1 MRPLDVYH
9 VFFRKVKTMLDI
21 YITIFT
27 FTVTFIL
34 RLILFM
40 VTKKKK
46 SKKDKKETVEK
57 QYLINKFSLDKKK
70 LNTNAINIV
79 ISLMDAFIIS
89 ITLLLSIS
97 ITDKYILQLLIGL
110 VVVFVLIYVCN
121 EILGSILVKKG
132 YKKDE

>member
-1 MRPLDVYH
+1 
-9 VFFRKVKTMLDI
+9 MLDI

-34 RLILFM
+34 RFVLFIM
-40 VTKKKK
+40 TKKKK
-46 SKKDKKETVEK
+46 GKKDKKETVEK
-57 QYLINKFSLDKKK
+57 QYLINKFSLDKEK
-70 LNTNAINIV
+70 LNSTTINIV

-97 ITDKYILQLLIGL
+97 ITNKYILQLLIGL
-110 VVVFVLIYVCN
+110 VVVFILIYVCN
-121 EILGSILVKKG
+121 EILGNILIKKG

>member
-1 MRPLDVYH
+1 
-9 VFFRKVKTMLDI
+9 MLDI

-34 RLILFM
+34 RFVLFV

-46 SKKDKKETVEK
+46 GKKDKKETVEK
-57 QYLINKFSLDKKK
+57 QYLINKFSLDKEK
-70 LNTNAINIV
+70 LNSTTINIV

-97 ITDKYILQLLIGL
+97 ITNKYILQLLIGL
-110 VVVFVLIYVCN
+110 VVVFILIYVCN
-121 EILGSILVKKG
+121 EILGNILIKKG
-132 YKKDE
+132 YNTGIKTKHLKL

>member
-1 MRPLDVYH
+1 
-9 VFFRKVKTMLDI
+9 MLDI

-34 RLILFM
+34 RLVLFM
-40 VTKKKK
+40 ITKKKK
-46 SKKDKKETVEK
+46 SKKDKKDKNETVEK

-70 LNTNAINIV
+70 LNTNSINIV

-121 EILGSILVKKG
+121 EILGSILIKKG